1 MPFLHTNMAE
11 DIEMIKII
19 LLLYLFIGV
28 LLTLIGPG
36 KKSLAKA
43 VDELSPTPSQI
54 LRDDYKE
61 PTKTKVYLFKLMLT
75 LGIIVFWPFLL
86 PGILKDNA
94 PVKTEASEDV
104 TYDPD
109 NEEIGFLM
117 MGGHGVITCKDC
129 NLKKELTSFTHGDNH
144 SVSGYQCQSCGKLTT
159 KSRTEPFDNIPI
171 NDDQD
176 LLDFTPKQR
185 ARKIEYMV
193 SMAEMCDRYMKE
205 TPKKAWEP
213 TVTEY
218 RKKLSQITTKEI
230 EAIKKKRK
238 DFEVK
243 YNASLVCSCGGELSR
258 DKTIICPKCKSKRL
272 KYDMEYIT

>member
-1 MPFLHTNMAE
+1 
-11 DIEMIKII
+11 MIKLV
-19 LLLYLFIGV
+19 LLLYF
-28 LLTLIGPG
+28 LIGILLIIIGPA

-43 VDELSPTPSQI
+43 VDELKPTPSQI
-54 LRDDYKE
+54 IRGDYKE
-61 PTKTKVYLFKLMLT
+61 PKKTQILLFKLILI
-75 LGIIVFWPFLL
+75 LGVVTFWPALL
-86 PGILKDNA
+86 PGILRDNTPA
-94 PVKTEASEDV
+94 KIETEEDI

-129 NLKKELTSFTHGDNH
+129 NFKKELTSFTHGGNH
-144 SVSGYQCQSCGKLTT
+144 STSGYQCQSCGKLTT

-193 SMAEMCDRYMKE
+193 GMAQMCERYMKE
-205 TPKKAWEP
+205 TPKREWLQSWEP
-213 TVTEY
+213 TAKEY
-218 RKKLSQITTKEI
+218 RKKLSQITAKEI

-243 YNASLVCSCGGELSR
+243 YNASLVCNCGGKLSR
-258 DKTIICPKCKSKRL
+258 DKTIFCPKCKSRRL
-272 KYDMEYIT
+272 KYEMEYIT

>member
-1 MPFLHTNMAE
+1 MAE
-11 DIEMIKII
+11 DIEMIKTI
-19 LLLYLFIGV
+19 LLLYLSIGV

-43 VDELSPTPSQI
+43 VDDLKPNPTQRIRS
-54 LRDDYKE
+54 DYKE
-61 PTKTKVYLFKLMLT
+61 PTKIQVYLFKLILAF
-75 LGIIVFWPFLL
+75 GIVIFWPALL
-86 PGILKDNA
+86 PGILKENNPPKVGID
-94 PVKTEASEDV
+94 EELIYESD
-104 TYDPD
+104 DD
-109 NEEIGFLM
+109 EIGFLM

-129 NLKKELTSFTHGDNH
+129 NYKKELSSFTHGGNH
-144 SVSGYQCQSCGKLTT
+144 STSGYQCQSCGKLTT
-159 KSRTEPFDNIPI
+159 KSRTEPFENIQI
-171 NDDQD
+171 NDNQN

-193 SMAEMCDRYMKE
+193 GMAEMCERYMKE
-205 TPKKAWEP
+205 TPKKDWLQTWEP
-213 TVTEY
+213 TATEY

-238 DFEVK
+238 NFEMK
-243 YNASLVCSCGGELSR
+243 YKASLTCSCGGELSR